1 MVPMVGAGS
10 GTGAHT
16 EPIDEDRTVAN
27 DIDST
32 TGSQTRIEATYERIR
47 HDIIAGELAPGERLG
62 VDRLRERYGVGAS
75 TVREALSLLSAEAL
89 VDAEGQRGF
98 TVSPI
103 SVDDLVD
110 LCEARKLIE
119 SAAVRESVQQGDDDW
134 EGDLV
139 AAFHRLTRAQER
151 MTAGNPDSIREWEHR
166 NRDFHEALVSRC
178 DSRWIHFLLDTLMH
192 HTERYRRASLTSGSV
207 KRDVHGEHA
216 ALMQAAL
223 ERDADR
229 AAELVVEHI
238 DHTVRV
244 IAAAHS

>member
-1 MVPMVGAGS
+1 M
-10 GTGAHT
+10 
-16 EPIDEDRTVAN
+16 
-27 DIDST
+27 
-32 TGSQTRIEATYERIR
+32 
-47 HDIIAGELAPGERLG
+47 
-62 VDRLRERYGVGAS
+62 
-75 TVREALSLLSAEAL
+75 
-89 VDAEGQRGF
+89 
-98 TVSPI
+98 
-103 SVDDLVD
+103 
-110 LCEARKLIE
+110 
-119 SAAVRESVQQGDDDW
+119 RESVQQGDDDW

-223 ERDADR
+223 DRDAER
-229 AAELVVEHI
+229 AADLVIEHI
-238 DHTVRV
+238 DHTVQV
-244 IAAAHS
+244 IAAGQRTPAA

>member
-1 MVPMVGAGS
+1 MP
-10 GTGAHT
+10 
-16 EPIDEDRTVAN
+16 N
-27 DIDST
+27 DIDIAA

-47 HDIIAGELAPGERLG
+47 QDIIAGELAPGERLG

-75 TVREALSLLSAEAL
+75 TIREALSLLSAEAL

-103 SVDDLVD
+103 SIDDLVD

-119 SAAVRESVQQGDDDW
+119 SAAVRESVRNGDDEW

-139 AAFHRLTRAQER
+139 AAFHRLKRAQER
-151 MTAGNPDSIREWEHR
+151 LAGDNGDSIREWELR
-166 NRDFHEALVSRC
+166 NREFHDALVGRC
-178 DSRWIHFLLDTLMH
+178 DSKWIHFLLDTLMH
-192 HTERYRRASLTSGSV
+192 HTERYRRASLTSGTV

-223 ERDADR
+223 DRSPDR
-229 AAELVVEHI
+229 AADLIVEHI
-238 DHTVRV
+238 DHTVQV
-244 IAAAHS
+244 IAAGQADATTAA

>member
-1 MVPMVGAGS
+1 M
-10 GTGAHT
+10 
-16 EPIDEDRTVAN
+16 AN
-27 DIDST
+27 DADTAPS
-32 TGSQTRIEATYERIR
+32 SQTRIEATYQRIR
-47 HDIIAGELAPGERLG
+47 QDIVSGELAPGERLG

-103 SVDDLVD
+103 SLDDLRD

-119 SAAVRESVQQGDDDW
+119 GEAVRESVRNGDDDW

-151 MTAGNPDSIREWEHR
+151 LRPDDADTIREWELR
-166 NRDFHEALVSRC
+166 NHDFHDALVGRC
-178 DSRWIHFLLDTLMH
+178 ESRWLHHLLDTLMH

-223 ERDADR
+223 DRDAER
-229 AAELVVEHI
+229 AAELVIEHI
-238 DHTVRV
+238 DHTVQV
-244 IAAAHS
+244 IAAGQQNHAA